1 MPMADKKKMPKSKT
15 NGAVDMVIY
24 KDNLSVAPEVQKACA
39 DQNKRRKS
47 QSKKKT
53 PKAFIKKRPD
63 GFDYVDEAY
72 MREQLNLAYPGLWSW
87 LPGTWDVK
95 GDWVV
100 SSGTLQII
108 EPETKT
114 VRQWFSPGA
123 ARIQFKKGQPHSL
136 DNVIDL
142 DKNIASANAFC
153 FKRAV
158 NRLIN
163 VADDVYRKVSEDNL
177 LSEDAQKE
185 LIQTIQQSVLEKNVQ
200 DALIRKIDLGQINQD
215 NVEDVHKYI
224 KEKEK
229 TNE

>member
-1 MPMADKKKMPKSKT
+1 MAKKKATAVSTVVYGGSTSIDEQLKT
-15 NGAVDMVIY
+15 
-24 KDNLSVAPEVQKACA
+24 AC
-39 DQNKRRKS
+39 DETKTRRKS

-87 LPGTWDVK
+87 LPGDYDIK
-95 GDWVV
+95 GDWITC
-100 SSGTLQII
+100 SGTLQIL
-108 EPETKT
+108 EPETKV
-114 VRQWFSPGA
+114 VRQWYSPGA

-142 DKNIASANAFC
+142 DKNLASANAFC

-177 LSEDAQKE
+177 LNEDA
-185 LIQTIQQSVLEKNVQ
+185 EKALLDAINESNLGNNIK
-200 DALIRKIDLGQINQD
+200 DALKRKVDLGQINED
-215 NVEDVHKYI
+215 NVNDVYEYI
-224 KEKEK
+224 KQKGESSDE
-229 TNE
+229 

>member
-1 MPMADKKKMPKSKT
+1 MADKKKMPKSST
-15 NGAVDMVIY
+15 NGAVDMIIY
-24 KDNLSVAPEVQKACA
+24 KDNQSVAPEVQKACA

-47 QSKKKT
+47 QSKRKT

-87 LPGTWDVK
+87 LPGNWDIK

-123 ARIQFKKGQPHSL
+123 ARIQFKKGAPHSM

-163 VADDVYRKVSEDNL
+163 VADDVYRKISEDNL
-177 LSEDAQKE
+177 LSDDATVELTAKINESDLANNVKE
-185 LIQTIQQSVLEKNVQ
+185 
-200 DALIRKIDLGQINQD
+200 ALIRKIDLGQINQD
-215 NVEDVHKYI
+215 NVNDVHNYI
-224 KEKEK
+224 KQKGEA
-229 TNE
+229 NE